1 MQSLTTYPNVAT
13 DKRVSKLV
21 AKAYQAL
28 FSAEAAMLE
37 LSGGQQD
44 FTDAEDNA
52 FESIQGA
59 KIHLHSGDTWTPF
72 TVG

>member
-1 MQSLTTYPNVAT
+1 MRTNQNAAT

-28 FSAEAAMLE
+28 FSAEAALLE
-37 LSGGQQD
+37 LSGGKQG
-44 FTDAEDNA
+44 FTPAEYQA

-59 KIHLHSGDTWTPF
+59 KIHLHSGDSWTPF
-72 TVG
+72 EVG

>member
-1 MQSLTTYPNVAT
+1 MQTATHHQNVAT

-37 LSGGQQD
+37 LSGGEQG
-44 FTDAEDNA
+44 FTPAEYNA

-59 KIHLHSGDTWTPF
+59 KIHLHGGDTWTPF
-72 TVG
+72 TCG

>member
-1 MQSLTTYPNVAT
+1 MRTNQNVA
-13 DKRVSKLV
+13 KNQRVSKLV
-21 AKAYQAL
+21 SKAYQAL
-28 FSAEAAMLE
+28 CKAEETMLE

-72 TVG
+72 TCG

>member
-1 MQSLTTYPNVAT
+1 MQTNQNAAT

-37 LSGGQQD
+37 LSGGRQG
-44 FTDAEDNA
+44 FNPAEFDA
-52 FESIQGA
+52 FEAIQGA